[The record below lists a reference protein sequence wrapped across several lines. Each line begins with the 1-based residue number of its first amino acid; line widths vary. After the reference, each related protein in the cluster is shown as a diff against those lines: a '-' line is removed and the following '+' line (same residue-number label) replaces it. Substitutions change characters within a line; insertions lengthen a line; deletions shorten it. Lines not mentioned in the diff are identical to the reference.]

1 MRLKN
6 LPFLTAALLS
16 IAASLA
22 QAQVGMAPWQA
33 GPLPVTLVYPTAAV
47 AKPQA
52 MGPFTLTV
60 APNVAPL
67 PGRHRLIVMSHG
79 TAGSP
84 LPDFALAAT
93 LVRAGFVV
101 AQPTHEGDNHL
112 NTTLAGPASWQRRP
126 AEVIAVIDALAK
138 DPTWAPL
145 LDLSQV
151 GVHGMSAGGVT
162 GLALAGAQWS
172 ILNLVKHCSAHPQDD
187 AGFCFNGA
195 KDGPARAER
204 EKQFDRAP
212 WWPSFFFPSK
222 IQALHGGRTPTSSA
236 PEVRPD
242 TRIAAV
248 TLAVPVGAVFSA
260 ESLARIAIPVG
271 IVGADQDQVLL
282 PRFHSDRVL
291 AHCKTCTLLTTLQ
304 GAGHF
309 DLLSPWPTALA
320 SQVAHTQVRG
330 GLPMPGFD
338 AAAREAVQ
346 ARIAAFFLQH
356 LSPAQ

>member
-1 MRLKN
+1 MRQKI
-6 LPFLTAALLS
+6 LPLLTPALVS
-16 IAASLA
+16 VAASLA
-22 QAQVGMAPWQA
+22 QAQVGMAQWQA
-33 GPLPVTLVYPTAAV
+33 GSLPVTLVYPTAVA
-47 AKPQA
+47 AKPQT

-60 APNVAPL
+60 APNAAPL

-101 AQPTHEGDNHL
+101 AQPTHAGDNHL
-112 NTTLAGPASWQRRP
+112 DTRLAGPASWQRRP

-138 DPTWAPL
+138 DAKWAPL
-145 LDLSQV
+145 LDLSHV

-162 GLALAGAQWS
+162 GLALAGAHWS
-172 ILNLVKHCSAHPQDD
+172 ILNLVRHCSEHPQDD

-204 EKQFDRAP
+204 EKQFDRAR
-212 WWPSFFFPSK
+212 WWPGFLFPSK
-222 IQALHGGRTPTSSA
+222 IKALHGGHTPRTGE

-248 TLAVPVGAVFSA
+248 TLAVPVGAVFSTD
-260 ESLARIAIPVG
+260 SLARIAIPVG
-271 IVGADQDQVLL
+271 IVGVDQDQVLL
-282 PRFHSDRVL
+282 PRFHSDGVL
-291 AHCKTCTLLTTLQ
+291 AHCKTCTLLTTLK

-309 DLLSPWPTALA
+309 DLLSPWPASVA
-320 SQVAHTQVRG
+320 SQVADTQVRG
-330 GLPMPGFD
+330 GLPVHGFD
-338 AAAREAVQ
+338 PTAREAAQ
-346 ARIAAFFLQH
+346 ASIASFFLQN